1 MRLFLAL
8 LLGCPTTQPGDPPA
22 PASST
27 NEVLPGP
34 PDDAWTA
41 DVPEEIGEMP
51 LIDGVLGLVFDATL
65 KDGLT
70 VYADCSAHLA
80 QCLDDKKGDFA
91 GCVDL
96 APVCQTDTP
105 WEEGVCCP
113 RACGEDFR
121 AAVKA
126 GKTPHDAWLD
136 TFAGELSCF
145 PGVEPR
151 KAGGAP

>member
-51 LIDGVLGLVFDATL
+51 LIDGVLGLVF
-65 KDGLT
+65 G
-70 VYADCSAHLA
+70 
-80 QCLDDKKGDFA
+80 Q
-91 GCVDL
+91 
-96 APVCQTDTP
+96 P
-105 WEEGVCCP
+105 
-113 RACGEDFR
+113 
-121 AAVKA
+121 
-126 GKTPHDAWLD
+126 
-136 TFAGELSCF
+136 
-145 PGVEPR
+145 
-151 KAGGAP
+151 